1 MRSCVHNRR
10 MTLPDWFQ
18 QLLPPSLV
26 LSMSTQ
32 IPASCETWH
41 PCLLELNSNYSQ
53 EPRPL
58 NPHLTIPDPE
68 FSSEA
73 LWSRSFVWFQL
84 HFYAIWLDRVPYL
97 AYTISCLY
105 LVQYVISLM
114 TNPVSTFR
122 SVFKTTDKFS
132 EHGLSVVFC
141 WSLLSGSPG
150 ASIFLAD
157 ATTYQIA
164 ICTLSRRP
172 ELVFSNFWSWPRENW
187 LWQFHFC
194 CIYSKRHY
202 LMPTNTSSRS

>member
-1 MRSCVHNRR
+1 MRSCVQNPPWLVSTAPSPESSIIYEYTDPSI
-10 MTLPDWFQ
+10 MWNLTSMLIGAQQ
-18 QLLPPSLV
+18 QLFSGTTSVKPSPDHTRSRVLLGGSMVTKLCLV
-26 LSMSTQ
+26 PTAFLCHL
-32 IPASCETWH
+32 AGSC
-41 PCLLELNSNYSQ
+41 
-53 EPRPL
+53 
-58 NPHLTIPDPE
+58 
-68 FSSEA
+68 
-73 LWSRSFVWFQL
+73 
-84 HFYAIWLDRVPYL
+84 
-97 AYTISCLY
+97 TISCLY

-187 LWQFHFC
+187 LWQFHLC
-194 CIYSKRHY
+194 CIYSKRHC